1 MNFEYY
7 DDKSKINKVKH
18 VIDFQEVQKLW
29 KDERMLQV
37 SSLFE
42 YEERYLNIGKIYEV
56 FYTVITTYR
65 GNSIRIISARRSRKK
80 GDRGI

>member
-7 DDKSKINKVKH
+7 DDKSKINKAKH
-18 VIDFQEVQKLW
+18 GIDFQEVQKLW

>member
-1 MNFEYY
+1 
-7 DDKSKINKVKH
+7 
-18 VIDFQEVQKLW
+18 VQKLW